1 MKQWLSFIILLFC
14 TACAPTQIVFQNSL
28 AENSEDADERKRI
41 EKFEQFLVD
50 GMKWECVYDKHA
62 NYSLLYI
69 QWGHFDIPIDQITTD
84 SMFLAHLR
92 TGPPISTGKR
102 HFEDDYAVIYIT
114 DSTKQCKLS
123 VEIFAKDNYSWF
135 IGNKLDDVFV
145 NTYYTE
151 NMEACFYIYEASLTN
166 FFMIKNNQVFVFRY
180 DYINGKGI
188 LYPFTEALTNPEI
201 KRTLW

>member
-135 IGNKLDDVFV
+135 IGNKLDDVICKYLLHRKYGGMFL
-145 NTYYTE
+145 YLRSI
-151 NMEACFYIYEASLTN
+151 AHQLFHDKKQPSLCFQI
-166 FFMIKNNQVFVFRY
+166 
-180 DYINGKGI
+180 
-188 LYPFTEALTNPEI
+188 
-201 KRTLW
+201 

>member
-1 MKQWLSFIILLFC
+1 
-14 TACAPTQIVFQNSL
+14 
-28 AENSEDADERKRI
+28 
-41 EKFEQFLVD
+41 
-50 GMKWECVYDKHA
+50 
-62 NYSLLYI
+62 
-69 QWGHFDIPIDQITTD
+69 
-84 SMFLAHLR
+84 MFLAHLR

-151 NMEACFYIYEASLTN
+151 NMEACFLYLRSIAHQLFHDKKQPSLC
-166 FFMIKNNQVFVFRY
+166 FQI
-180 DYINGKGI
+180 
-188 LYPFTEALTNPEI
+188 
-201 KRTLW
+201 

>member
-1 MKQWLSFIILLFC
+1 M
-14 TACAPTQIVFQNSL
+14 
-28 AENSEDADERKRI
+28 
-41 EKFEQFLVD
+41 
-50 GMKWECVYDKHA
+50 ECVYDKHA

-166 FFMIKNNQVFVFRY
+166 CFMIKNNQVFVFRY